1 MRVETVDIKYS
12 SEANDYRKRQD
23 EYDAAIKKIESDGGY
38 VVGEEPIELIFVKIV
53 GRRFTVEYKEV

>member
-1 MRVETVDIKYS
+1 MKPLTLNTLLKLTIIESAKTNTMQQS
-12 SEANDYRKRQD
+12 
-23 EYDAAIKKIESDGGY
+23 KKIESDGGY